1 MVPMDAVSKYPDA
14 MIPRV
19 TVSNTDDAL
28 FLVMAIHSHTRV
40 LLDEI
45 QAESR
50 RPGADAWALSLS
62 MIRVTEDSVAL
73 MNCITES
80 AESLTT
86 IEKD

>member
-1 MVPMDAVSKYPDA
+1 MDAVSKYPDD

-19 TVSNTDDAL
+19 TVSNSDDAL
-28 FLVMAIHSHTRV
+28 FLVMAIHSHTRY

-50 RPGADAWALSLS
+50 RPGADAWALSLN
-62 MIRVTEDSVAL
+62 MISVTENSVAL

-80 AESLTT
+80 AEALTT

>member
-1 MVPMDAVSKYPDA
+1 MDD
-14 MIPRV
+14 MIPRI
-19 TVSNTDDAL
+19 TVRDPDDAL
-28 FLVMAIHSHTRV
+28 FLVMAIHSHTRC

-50 RPGADAWALSLS
+50 RPGADAWALSLK
-62 MIRVTEDSVAL
+62 MISVTEDSVAL

-80 AESLTT
+80 AESLSK

>member
-1 MVPMDAVSKYPDA
+1 MDAVSKYPDG

-19 TVSNTDDAL
+19 TVSNADDAL
-28 FLVMAIHSHTRV
+28 FLVMAIHTHTRY

-50 RPGADAWALSLS
+50 RPGADAWALSLN

-80 AESLTT
+80 AESLNK